1 MPAAKTAH
9 RKTDATFEFPFRLTH
24 PERVVYPESDI
35 TKGEI
40 ANYYLAVADQ
50 MLPHVLDRP
59 LSLVRCPEGRAKQC
73 FFQKHPPMGISEAL
87 RRVQIREKGGVATYL
102 TIQDTE
108 GLLALIQ
115 FGGLEIHLWGSR
127 ADDLEHPDRIIFD
140 LDPGP
145 DVEWSAVVEGAV
157 TLRDILAEL
166 GLVSFCKTTGGKGL
180 HVVLP
185 IARKSS
191 WVEVKEFSRS
201 VAEFMARMNPAQYL
215 VNMSKA
221 QRSGK
226 IFVDYLR
233 NERGS
238 TAVAPFSTR
247 ARPGAPV
254 AMPVS
259 WKELPKLSG
268 ANAFNIANAPKRLK
282 AQRSDPWKD
291 LAKTRQT
298 LKASMTRALARA

>member
-1 MPAAKTAH
+1 
-9 RKTDATFEFPFRLTH
+9 
-24 PERVVYPESDI
+24 
-35 TKGEI
+35 
-40 ANYYLAVADQ
+40 
-50 MLPHVLDRP
+50 MLPHVVDRP
-59 LSLVRCPEGRAKQC
+59 ISLVRCPEGRAKQC
-73 FFQKHPPMGISEAL
+73 FFQKHPPTGISEAL
-87 RRVQIREKGGVATYL
+87 GRVEIREKSGLATYL

-145 DVEWSAVVEGAV
+145 EVAWSAVVEGAL
-157 TLRDILAEL
+157 TLRGILGEL
-166 GLVSFCKTTGGKGL
+166 GLESFCKTTGGKGL

-191 WVEVKEFSRS
+191 WEEVKGFSRTA
-201 VAEFMARMNPAQYL
+201 AEFLARMNPARYV

-247 ARPGAPV
+247 ARSGAPV
-254 AMPVS
+254 ATPIS
-259 WKELPKLSG
+259 WRELPKLSG
-268 ANAFNIANAPKRLK
+268 ANAFTIANLPQRLK
-282 AQRSDPWKD
+282 SLRTDPWKN
-291 LAKTRQT
+291 LLKVRQT
-298 LKASMTRALARA
+298 LKASMSRALAQA